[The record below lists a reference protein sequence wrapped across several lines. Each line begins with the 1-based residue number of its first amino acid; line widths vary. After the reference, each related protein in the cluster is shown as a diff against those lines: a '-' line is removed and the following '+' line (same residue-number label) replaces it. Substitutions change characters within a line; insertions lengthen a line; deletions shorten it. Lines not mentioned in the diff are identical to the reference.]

1 MPGPHDVI
9 RSKNR
14 ADRSGWRMPAG
25 PSAGESA
32 PFYFH
37 GFRELSL
44 NRHGVAAGCDGSL
57 GEKTIP
63 LYKLNPDSYSY
74 RE

>member
-1 MPGPHDVI
+1 MPGPYVVI

-14 ADRSGWRMPAG
+14 ADRSGYRMPACA
-25 PSAGESA
+25 SASGSV

-44 NRHGVAAGCDGSL
+44 DRHGVAAGCDGSP
-57 GEKTIP
+57 GGKTIP

>member
-1 MPGPHDVI
+1 MPGPYDVI

-14 ADRSGWRMPAG
+14 TDRSGWRMLACPG
-25 PSAGESA
+25 TSGFV

-44 NRHGVAAGCDGSL
+44 HWHGVAAGCDGSL
-57 GEKTIP
+57 GGKTIL

>member
-1 MPGPHDVI
+1 MPGPYDVI

-14 ADRSGWRMPAG
+14 ADRSGRRMPAG
-25 PSAGESA
+25 PGASGFV

-37 GFRELSL
+37 GFRELPL
-44 NRHGVAAGCDGSL
+44 DQHGVAAGCDGSP
-57 GEKTIP
+57 GGKTIL
-63 LYKLNPDSYSY
+63 LYKFNPDSYSY

>member
-1 MPGPHDVI
+1 MAGPHDVI

-14 ADRSGWRMPAG
+14 SNRRMPDG
-25 PSAGESA
+25 PGASGLA

-37 GFRELSL
+37 GFRGLSL
-44 NRHGVAAGCDGSL
+44 ERHGVAAGRDGSPA
-57 GEKTIP
+57 GKTIL

>member
-1 MPGPHDVI
+1 MDQ
-9 RSKNR
+9 
-14 ADRSGWRMPAG
+14 SGHRMPTC
-25 PSAGESA
+25 PSAGGSA

-44 NRHGVAAGCDGSL
+44 DWHGVAAGCNGRPA
-57 GEKTIP
+57 GKTIL